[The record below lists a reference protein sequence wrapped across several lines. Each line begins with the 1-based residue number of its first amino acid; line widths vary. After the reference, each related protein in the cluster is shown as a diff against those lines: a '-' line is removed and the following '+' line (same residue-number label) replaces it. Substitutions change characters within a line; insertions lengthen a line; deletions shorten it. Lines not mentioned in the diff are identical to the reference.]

1 MSDYQ
6 LINNIEEGQY
16 EFHIEGQIAKAVYKE
31 SGENI
36 ITITHVSV
44 PPALE
49 GKGIGSQLVKQVLND
64 IEKQELKVI
73 PICPF
78 VDFYIQRHPEW
89 NKILAKEEKK

>member
-6 LINNIEEGQY
+6 LINNTEEGQY

-44 PPALE
+44 PSALE
-49 GKGIGSQLVKQVLND
+49 GKGIGSQLVKKVLND
-64 IEKQELKVI
+64 IEKQGLKVI

-78 VDFYIQRHPEW
+78 VDIYMQRHPEW